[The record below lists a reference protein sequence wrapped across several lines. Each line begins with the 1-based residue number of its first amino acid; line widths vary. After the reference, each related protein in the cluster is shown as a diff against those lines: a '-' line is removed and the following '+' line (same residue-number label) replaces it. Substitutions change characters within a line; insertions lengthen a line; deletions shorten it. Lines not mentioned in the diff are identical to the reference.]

1 MVRDIFSTIG
11 TLIGNTIWSLIIGL
25 FIEITVSLL
34 YVYFG
39 HSNAI
44 EFLNYCYVHDTSL
57 LPDFLNSLISW
68 VHQYV
73 NSFDYLLV
81 KALVLSIVIYLQK
94 ALIVLLS
101 LYLYIFI
108 LVICIWDGIIFRE
121 LRRYRVG
128 VESVRRK
135 EFEGYAALIEF
146 IMIAGYIFP
155 WPIIIY
161 AIFGIKFQI
170 PVAIWFIGLG
180 LVAALFH
187 RIKFV
192 YIQKY
197 L

>member
-11 TLIGNTIWSLIIGL
+11 DLISNTIWSLILGL
-25 FIEITVSLL
+25 FIELAVSLV

-39 HSNAI
+39 NSDAF
-44 EFLNYCYVHDTSL
+44 EFLNYCYIHDTGL

-68 VHQYV
+68 IYQYV

-81 KALVLSIVIYLQK
+81 KALILAIVIYLQK

-121 LRRYRVG
+121 LRRYRAG

-155 WPIIIY
+155 WPVIIY
-161 AIFGIKFQI
+161 ASFEIKFQI
-170 PVAIWFIGLG
+170 PVAIWFISLG
-180 LVAALFH
+180 FIAALFH